1 MELILILLAVGVIG
15 YLLARSQYSKNVD
28 KATDQVVST
37 SKDLADKTEDLW
49 RKQFAKGKYADG
61 LRSWAAGPAANEL
74 PADFKSWLAGLSDK
88 EAQAFTKELFNYLSG
103 LGYDLPKL
111 IGGEI
116 VLAPP
121 QRQVFVETIVVYS
134 QAYRKAKDAQKQSES
149 EASAPPAEGQ
159 SAPQD
164 AKQPAEKSVS
174 RRKSDGTEA
183 TDLPAAVA

>member
-1 MELILILLAVGVIG
+1 MELILILLAVGLIG
-15 YLLARSQYSKNVD
+15 FLLARSQYSKNVD

-61 LRSWAAGPAANEL
+61 LRSWAAGPGADEL

-111 IGGEI
+111 ISGEI
-116 VLAPP
+116 VMAPP

-134 QAYRKAKDAQKQSES
+134 QAYRKAKDAHKQAEP
-149 EASAPPAEGQ
+149 EASTSAPEGQ
-159 SAPQD
+159 AAPQD
-164 AKQPAEKSVS
+164 TKQPAEKTLS
-174 RRKSDGTEA
+174 RRKGDGTEA
-183 TDLPAAVA
+183 ADLPAAA